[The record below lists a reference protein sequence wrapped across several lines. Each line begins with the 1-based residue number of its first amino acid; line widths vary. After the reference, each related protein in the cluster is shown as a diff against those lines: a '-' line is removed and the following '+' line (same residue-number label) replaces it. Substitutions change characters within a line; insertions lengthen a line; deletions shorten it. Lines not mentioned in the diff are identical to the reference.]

1 MAGAALTK
9 VLFDEELGIGDADR
23 ADVLAASGLLETCR
37 GQRD

>member
-9 VLFDEELGIGDADR
+9 VLFEELGIGDADR